1 MSGRKEGRKEEQ
13 DDAKLVQNLL
23 VRSAV
28 TFGAVNERG
37 GGGGRKIALLVRVSR
52 ALILDFNI
60 YHSH

>member
-28 TFGAVNERG
+28 TFGAVNEL

-52 ALILDFNI
+52 ALILDFNF